1 MKEDHKLARLDVR
14 LVVSMDSSMLVQ
26 NGSEKSLV
34 VEVKSKQDLD
44 PSLVN

>member
-1 MKEDHKLARLDVR
+1 MKEDHKLAGLDVR

-34 VEVKSKQDLD
+34 VDMKSKQDLD